1 MAVSQSGSF
10 YEEREALV
18 MNQLNEKGRL
28 TVAEVCESLNISAST
43 TRILLQKMHN
53 KGLLVR
59 THGGAVKA
67 DYPNA
72 LNSDEPSISTIM
84 TDIPNFEKKQKI
96 AVAAAATVKDGDF
109 IAISSGTTALL
120 MALLLKD
127 RKELSVVTD
136 SVPVANAL
144 IFQPEIRVYVCGGQI
159 RHRNGA
165 CFGPTAE
172 EFLKTLKVDKA
183 YSGCDSVD
191 LDFGITSLDI
201 DPRTEKYLCLC
212 GKTRYVLADS
222 TKFNVKPFMEKT
234 VDLSDIDYIVTDSG
248 LDGAH
253 TRRLEKIGVKV
264 IIG

>member
-10 YEEREALV
+10 YEERETAII
-18 MNQLNEKGRL
+18 NQLNEEGRL
-28 TVAEVCESLNISAST
+28 TVTEVCDILNISAST
-43 TRILLQKMHN
+43 ARILLQKMNN

-59 THGGAVKA
+59 THGGAVKV

-72 LNSDEPSISTIM
+72 FHSGETSIPSIMS
-84 TDIPNFEKKQKI
+84 DIPNLEKKQKI
-96 AVAAAATVKDGDF
+96 AAAAAATVKDGDF
-109 IAISSGTTALL
+109 IAISSGSTALL
-120 MALLLKD
+120 LALLLKG

-144 IFQPEIRVYVCGGQI
+144 IFQPKIRVYVCGGQI

-191 LDFGITSLDI
+191 MDFGITSLDI
-201 DPRTEKYLCLC
+201 DPRAEKYLCLC
-212 GKTRYVLADS
+212 GKTRYILADS

-234 VDLSDIDYIVTDSG
+234 VDLEDIDYIITDPE
-248 LDGAH
+248 LDEAH
-253 TRRLEKIGVKV
+253 ISRLEEIGVKV
-264 IIG
+264 ILG

>member
-1 MAVSQSGSF
+1 MAVSQSRSF
-10 YEEREALV
+10 HEEREAIVL
-18 MNQLNEKGRL
+18 NHLNENGRL
-28 TVAEVCESLNISAST
+28 TSAEVCDILNISPST
-43 TRILLQKMHN
+43 ARILLQKMHD

-72 LNSDEPSISTIM
+72 LNSAESSISAIM
-84 TDIPNFEKKQKI
+84 ADIPNLEKKQQI
-96 AVAAAATVKDGDF
+96 AIAAAATVKDGDF

-127 RKELSVVTD
+127 RKELSVITD
-136 SVPVANAL
+136 SIPVANTL
-144 IFQPEIRVYVCGGQI
+144 IFQPEIRVFVCGGQV

-183 YSGCDSVD
+183 YSSCDSVD
-191 LDFGITSLDI
+191 VDFGITSLDI

-212 GKTRYVLADS
+212 GRTRYVLADS
-222 TKFNVKPFMEKT
+222 TKFSVKPFMEKT

-248 LDGAH
+248 LDEEHIHKLG
-253 TRRLEKIGVKV
+253 EKGIKV

>member
-1 MAVSQSGSF
+1 MAVSQSASF
-10 YEEREALV
+10 YEEREAAV
-18 MNQLNEKGRL
+18 INQLNEKGRL
-28 TVAEVCESLNISAST
+28 TVAEVCELLNISAST
-43 TRILLQKMHN
+43 ARILLQKMHD

-59 THGGAVKA
+59 THGGAVKM

-72 LNSDEPSISTIM
+72 LNAGEPSFGSMM

-96 AVAAAATVKDGDF
+96 AAAAAATVKDGDF

-120 MALLLKD
+120 LALLLKD

-144 IFQPEIRVYVCGGQI
+144 VFQPEIRVYVCGGQV

-191 LDFGITSLDI
+191 MDFGITSLDL

-212 GKTRYVLADS
+212 GKTRYILADS

-234 VDLSDIDYIVTDSG
+234 VDLSDIHCIVTDPE
-248 LDGAH
+248 LDGEH
-253 TRRLEKIGVKV
+253 IRKLEKMGIKV
-264 IIG
+264 IVG

>member
-1 MAVSQSGSF
+1 MAVSQTGSF
-10 YEEREALV
+10 YEERETV
-18 MNQLNEKGRL
+18 IMNHLNENGRL
-28 TVAEVCESLNISAST
+28 TVTEVCEFLNISAST
-43 TRILLQKMHN
+43 ARILLQKMHD

-59 THGGAVKA
+59 THGGAVKM

-72 LNSDEPSISTIM
+72 LNSDGASPSTIM
-84 TDIPNFEKKQKI
+84 TDIPHFEKKQKI
-96 AVAAAATVKDGDF
+96 AAAAAATVKDGDF
-109 IAISSGTTALL
+109 IAISSGSTALL
-120 MALLLKD
+120 FALLLKK
-127 RKELSVVTD
+127 RRELSVVTD

-144 IFQPEIRVYVCGGQI
+144 IFQPEIRVYICGGQI

-191 LDFGITSLDI
+191 MDFGITSLDI

-212 GKTRYVLADS
+212 GRTRYILADS

-234 VDLSDIDYIVTDSG
+234 VDMSDIDYIVTDPG
-248 LDGAH
+248 LDEDH
-253 TRRLEKIGVKV
+253 IRRLRERGIKIIVG
-264 IIG
+264 